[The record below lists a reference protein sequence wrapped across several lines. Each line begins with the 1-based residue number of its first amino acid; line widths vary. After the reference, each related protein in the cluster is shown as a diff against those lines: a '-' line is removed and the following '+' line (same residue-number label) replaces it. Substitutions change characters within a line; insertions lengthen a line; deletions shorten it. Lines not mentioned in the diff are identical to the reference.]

1 MARRNQFIL
10 ILIQCSLSLGKTIA
24 NLAAATVAA
33 ALNVLLI
40 KTSIA
45 RIGLT
50 LARFTQPKLISMLSL
65 QVEDSLELHMLQQIK
80 LCLNLEVCIFV

>member
-1 MARRNQFIL
+1 MYEWRGETNSSLFLFNA
-10 ILIQCSLSLGKTIA
+10 LSLFLEKTIA
-24 NLAAATVAA
+24 NLAAATVAT

-50 LARFTQPKLISMLSL
+50 LARFTQPKLFSMLSL
-65 QVEDSLELHMLQQIK
+65 QVAYALAD
-80 LCLNLEVCIFV
+80 